1 MKKKKGFDLRT
12 IGKENVLMADG
23 TNVDFTHVIHMNE
36 TAAYIWKNIKEEVD
50 YSMDEL
56 TTLLQKEYEVSTKQ
70 ALSDIAKLV
79 EDWKKIGIVQN

>member
-23 TNVDFTHVIHMNE
+23 TNVDFTQIIHMNE
-36 TAAYIWKNIKEEVD
+36 TAAFIWKNTEEEVD
-50 YSMDEL
+50 YTMDEL

-70 ALSDIAKLV
+70 VLSDLEKLI
-79 EDWKKIGIVQN
+79 EDWKKIGIVQK